1 MKISVSQAMRDQ
13 GIAAVSAGHEEWL
26 ATVRAHA
33 WAIARARG
41 AVSINDLRPVF
52 DLPPGAH
59 HNFVPNGLTQVVH
72 PQGHARTVRTYALTT
87 TGLNLSSVLE

>member
-13 GIAAVSAGHEEWL
+13 GIAAVSAGHEKWL

-59 HNFVPNGLTQVVH
+59 HNLWGAVSI
-72 PQGHARTVRTYALTT
+72 ART
-87 TGLNLSSVLE
+87 LSPMV